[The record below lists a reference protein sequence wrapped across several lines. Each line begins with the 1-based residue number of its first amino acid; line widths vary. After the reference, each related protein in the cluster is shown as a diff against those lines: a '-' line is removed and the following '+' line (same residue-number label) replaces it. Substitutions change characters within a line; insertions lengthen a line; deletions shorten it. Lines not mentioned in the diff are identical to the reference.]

1 MAGNARRI
9 EVAKDYCEQHFVLKK
24 TDYTFT
30 EALKHAGYGD
40 RYILSH
46 GNDVWKSVVV
56 QNIVKEY
63 ESLSKQETQD
73 QIDFIRAEHRRLQR
87 IAEKKGDLTVATQ
100 NMQLYGKTY
109 AAYTEVVSSGEERK
123 EQQALTEA
131 EQAEIKRLTGV
142 RLAEMHKTG

>member
-40 RYILSH
+40 RYIQSF
-46 GNDVWKSVVV
+46 GARIWKCIVV
-56 QNIVKEY
+56 QDIVKEY
-63 ESLSKQETQD
+63 ESESKQETQD
-73 QIDFIRAEHRRLQR
+73 QIDYIRADHKRLQR
-87 IAEKKGDLTVATQ
+87 IAEKKGDLATATA
-100 NMQLYGKTY
+100 NSVWYGKTY
-109 AAYTEVVSSGEERK
+109 AAYTDVMSTGEERK
-123 EQQALTEA
+123 EQQVLTEA

-142 RLAEMHKTG
+142 RLADMHKTA